1 MRHNF
6 TSPSAASWS
15 LRRRNSFVEPTF
27 QPAALSRL
35 AFAAFMLSPLSG
47 LLVAPQPLAAPFQ
60 NGFRGFRPC
69 FWEHV
74 ENHDRVRPDAIHNPP
89 GPVRVLHPQFVAGI

>member
-6 TSPSAASWS
+6 TSTSAASWS
-15 LRRRNSFVEPTF
+15 LSRRNSFVEPTF

-47 LLVAPQPLAAPFQ
+47 LLVAPQPLAARFQ
-60 NGFRGFRPC
+60 NGLRGLRRC
-69 FWEHV
+69 FCEYV
-74 ENHDRVRPDAIHNPP
+74 ENHDRIRPDAIHDPP
-89 GPVRVLHPQFVAGI
+89 GPVRVAHSQL